1 MYRIQSSPKKQ
12 LVYQLSLIS
21 LLGVKLKET
30 LTITREASSEIYV
43 PQYFKQK
50 IKKSFIAI
58 KVNIQYFLLYR
69 CFTYNFFYFL
79 ECSKYFMNCLWTF
92 VLVPTRKSSAAKF
105 TARKEL
111 EWNDFS
117 VVRAHPQMLWRQKN
131 VIDNANKSILSQDS
145 AYQNYGPAV

>member
-1 MYRIQSSPKKQ
+1 MYRIQSSSKKQ

-30 LTITREASSEIYV
+30 LTITREASSEIYA

-79 ECSKYFMNCLWTF
+79 ECSK
-92 VLVPTRKSSAAKF
+92 F
-105 TARKEL
+105 TARKEV

-117 VVRAHPQMLWRQKN
+117 VVRAHPQML
-131 VIDNANKSILSQDS
+131 
-145 AYQNYGPAV
+145 